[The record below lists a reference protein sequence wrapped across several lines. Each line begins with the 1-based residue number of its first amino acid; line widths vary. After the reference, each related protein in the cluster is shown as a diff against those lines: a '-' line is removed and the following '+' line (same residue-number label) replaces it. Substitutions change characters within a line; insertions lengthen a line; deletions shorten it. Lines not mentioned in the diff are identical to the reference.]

1 MSPGVLPFM
10 TQPFFIFTFF
20 LYLIY
25 IQLGQGLHRN
35 DLAQNTVTPDTE
47 KLQSKEVSYC
57 MVRMQNAEIP

>member
-1 MSPGVLPFM
+1 M

-57 MVRMQNAEIP
+57 MVRMQNAEIS